1 MLRFPI
7 VPLVDL
13 IAPVLSTLKLLPTLI
28 DALFVP
34 IDASSIPLSVPGFP
48 A

>member
-13 IAPVLSTLKLLPTLI
+13 IAPVLSTLKFAPTLI
-28 DALFVP
+28 DA
-34 IDASSIPLSVPGFP
+34 PLISN
-48 A
+48 AESLTK